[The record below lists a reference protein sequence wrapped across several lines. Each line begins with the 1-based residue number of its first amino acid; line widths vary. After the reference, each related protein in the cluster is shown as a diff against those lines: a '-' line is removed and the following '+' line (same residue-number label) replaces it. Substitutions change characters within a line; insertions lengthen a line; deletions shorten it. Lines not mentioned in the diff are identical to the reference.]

1 MTTQDPTSTS
11 GRTGARPTA
20 GAPACPP
27 GTPYSGY
34 STAPSPP
41 PPGAA
46 AQATPRVPSP
56 EQAQIPGE
64 ETPAGEGAKRTGNPA
79 VDAMARISS
88 AIGELKEYIGYYLGA
103 KMDSTKASIR
113 NVGLYAGLG
122 VVGLLVGGA
131 ILATAG
137 VLLVMGIAQGLGVL
151 FGYRMWLGNLV
162 TGLLILGLLGV
173 GVWIMMSKVRNSWR
187 NATWKKYEDRKR
199 EQRQK
204 YGHDVH
210 ERAAEQSAAT
220 GQRLPGAG
228 SGEAERLEAERE
240 KR

>member
-1 MTTQDPTSTS
+1 MTTHDPTSRMAQPGTATADAPS
-11 GRTGARPTA
+11 G
-20 GAPACPP
+20 PP
-27 GTPYSGY
+27 GVPGVVYA
-34 STAPSPP
+34 TAPSPP

-46 AQATPRVPSP
+46 AQATPRVPTP

-64 ETPAGEGAKRTGNPA
+64 ETPAGEGAKRSANPA
-79 VDAMARISS
+79 VDAFARISS
-88 AIGELKEYIGYYLGA
+88 GVGELKEYMGYFVGA
-103 KMDSTKASIR
+103 KMDAMKSSIR
-113 NVGLYAGLG
+113 NVGLLAGVG
-122 VVGLLVGGA
+122 VVGLIVGGA

-137 VLLVMGIAQGLGVL
+137 VLLVTGIAQGLGVL

-162 TGLLILGLLGV
+162 TGLFILGMLGV
-173 GVWIMMSKVRNSWR
+173 GVWIMMSKVKNSWR

-199 EQRQK
+199 EQREK

-210 ERAAEQSAAT
+210 RRAAEQAAAT